1 MAHSKYNHPM
11 DEEQLKR
18 VRKAYSSAIREFLA
32 GISPLSKVPKK
43 FLRSREFRAFLKKAD
58 PSIVGSAAPDI
69 KTFLRP
75 TPEMNLLDA
84 GCCANLAAYR
94 LDKWPS
100 TYYGIDYSPVVIQEM
115 KKFVSINN
123 LTVGGLGRAEIKDI
137 PYSNDYF
144 DIAMVIGVFEYL
156 SMDYSILA
164 LKELYRVLK
173 PGARMVLDL
182 PNLQH
187 PHIKTMFQLEEYL
200 GRPNIPKSRDLFEQH
215 LTPLFTIVNT
225 KDTHVMLK
233 YFVEKSEPLN
243 KMAQRKQKGV

>member
-1 MAHSKYNHPM
+1 M
-11 DEEQLKR
+11 DEEQLDR
-18 VRKAYSSAIREFLA
+18 VRKAYSSAIREFLT
-32 GISPLSKVPKK
+32 GISPLSKVPNK
-43 FLRSREFRAFLKKAD
+43 FKRSKTFKAFLKKAD

-69 KTFLRP
+69 KKYLKP
-75 TPEMNLLDA
+75 APEMKCLDA

-100 TYYGIDYSPVVIQEM
+100 TYYGIDYSPVVIHEM

-123 LTVGGLGRAEIKDI
+123 IKIGSLDNTEIIDM
-137 PYSNDYF
+137 PYSDDFF

-156 SMDYSILA
+156 TMDYSILA

-182 PNLQH
+182 PNLAH

-200 GRPNIPKSRDLFEQH
+200 GRPNIPKSRDQFERH

-233 YFVEKSEPLN
+233 YFVEK
-243 KMAQRKQKGV
+243 KA